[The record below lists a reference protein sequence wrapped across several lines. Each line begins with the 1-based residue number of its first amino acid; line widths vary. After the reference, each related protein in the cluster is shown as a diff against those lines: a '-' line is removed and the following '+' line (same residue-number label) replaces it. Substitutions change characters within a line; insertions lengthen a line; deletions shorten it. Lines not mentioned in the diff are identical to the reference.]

1 MDSTDVQDDII
12 MEVQMLSKS
21 VFVNLN
27 LKTSLSEV
35 RKKLE
40 KISEIKMND
49 TFSFAMMTVNNSS
62 TGGSLLVDIA
72 RKSEEKIILEKIID
86 KKSKTLYLS
95 EPYWRF
101 FKDKHKLEYGC
112 SVILERAKSRAF
124 TIVDCEMNE
133 IDNEYEESQI
143 QINSDED
150 RLIKNDR
157 FLIADIDIPNF
168 AKLGVS
174 IRNSN
179 TKNSNVA
186 TSLNCNIIEYKKRS
200 LRLKLEPTKEFIEAI
215 KDVIDSKDPRKF
227 KDIINDFGQ
236 FIPKEIILG
245 GKACFIANENTEK
258 NSEENSGEYS
268 ANIGAQV
275 LNMEFGKKSSRPLNT
290 SNSSKYQSFKLF
302 GGKQFSSSNFDEPVW
317 AESLND
323 FKCWSC
329 IKFKDPVNVFQILPE
344 DLRKQILL
352 LVEKKILYTNTKY
365 YTLGFGFSIF
375 RYRPRIHHTFELDI
389 PKNILEILQHKD
401 TECSVLAV
409 IDKKEKDCQVI
420 CEDPRLK
427 IHCNFENIR
436 KRKLMIE
443 WKIIGYDINFDFIE
457 NPKNDFNSNN

>member
-12 MEVQMLSKS
+12 ITVQMLSKL
-21 VFVNLN
+21 VLVNLN
-27 LKTSLSEV
+27 LKASLSEV

-40 KISEIKMND
+40 KISEVKMND
-49 TFSFAMMTVNNSS
+49 TFSFAMMTDNNSS
-62 TGGSLLVDIA
+62 TGGSLLAVIA
-72 RKSEEKIILEKIID
+72 REDEVKIILEKIID

-95 EPYWRF
+95 EPDWRF
-101 FKDKHKLEYGC
+101 FKDKNKLEYGR
-112 SVILERAKSRAF
+112 SVTLERAKSRAF
-124 TIVDCEMNE
+124 TIVDCEMDE
-133 IDNEYEESQI
+133 IDDGYEKSQI

-150 RLIKNDR
+150 KHIKNDR
-157 FLIADIDIPNF
+157 LLIANIDIPNF

-174 IRNSN
+174 IENSN

-186 TSLNCNIIEYKKRS
+186 TSLNYNIIEYKKRS

-227 KDIINDFGQ
+227 KDIINDFGK

-245 GKACFIANENTEK
+245 GKACFIANENSEK
-258 NSEENSGEYS
+258 NSKKNSGEYS

-275 LNMEFGKKSSRPLNT
+275 LNMEFGKKSSRHLNT

-317 AESLND
+317 VESLND

-344 DLRKQILL
+344 ELRKQILL
-352 LVEKKILYTNTKY
+352 LVGKKILYTNTKY

-375 RYRPRIHHTFELDI
+375 CHHPRIHHTIKLNI

-401 TECSVLAV
+401 TECSVFATV
-409 IDKKEKDCQVI
+409 NDKKEKDILNCQVI
-420 CEDPRLK
+420 CSQNEDPRLK
-427 IHCNFENIR
+427 IHCIQKKFR

-443 WKIIGYDINFDFIE
+443 WKIIGYDINFDF
-457 NPKNDFNSNN
+457 